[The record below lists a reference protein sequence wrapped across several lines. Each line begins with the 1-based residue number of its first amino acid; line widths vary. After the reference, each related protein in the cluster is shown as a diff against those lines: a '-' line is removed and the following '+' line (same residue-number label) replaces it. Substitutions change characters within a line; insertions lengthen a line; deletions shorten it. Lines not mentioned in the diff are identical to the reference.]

1 MTFRDP
7 ASQRPSRRGQA
18 VLLICIL
25 AVLMLGMAG
34 LAVDLVLAYAVKA
47 QLTLTI
53 DSVSL
58 AAMRALER
66 GESYAEQGAEVDRV
80 ADLMLAANFPNGQLL
95 GKDIQFSVRPKVYGP
110 VIPAGAGSV
119 FVQDPTVAPG
129 VRELRVTG
137 EVTVPTLFMRIFGQ
151 NQLTVRSS
159 ATAARQDVNL
169 ALVIDRSGSLANA
182 GAWDDVQEAS
192 KAFLN
197 YFDNNSD
204 RLGLIS
210 FATSANVDYP
220 INNGFKNG
228 NATTNL
234 INAMQSKGGTN
245 SALGL
250 WLAYG
255 ELLRLGDPNALNVI
269 VFFTD
274 GQPTALPASWNV
286 RGTGNPKY
294 NNSSNPTCDTTNK
307 TAVVQAFSC
316 GSTPCDAGG
325 LNTLIAG
332 PPPVKPGSTNDLVL
346 VSGCNNLSSGVQ
358 ALNVEYLWDETRGL
372 PTQWNAV
379 YDSSMGCSGCSTS
392 FARTFQITT
401 GPYSAYSPFQ
411 AYMFSS
417 YSPSYGNGQTR
428 ANRIIGA
435 SRNLALNVATS
446 AQADSALGTGAV
458 VYTIGLGS
466 ATVTSNEDFLLRIA
480 NDESSPAYNSSL
492 PKGEFIFAPTV
503 NELQAAFDKVRGHV
517 IRLTR

>member
-1 MTFRDP
+1 M
-7 ASQRPSRRGQA
+7 RPNPRHKRHPRRGQA
-18 VLLICIL
+18 VLLISIL
-25 AVLMLGMAG
+25 SVLMLGMAG
-34 LAVDLVLAYAVKA
+34 LAVDLVLAYAAKA
-47 QLTLTI
+47 QLTLAI

-58 AAMRALER
+58 SAMRALER
-66 GESYAEQGAEVDRV
+66 GESYSEQGAEVTRI
-80 ADLMLAANFPNGQLL
+80 ADLMLRANFPTGQLL
-95 GKDIQFSVRPKVYGP
+95 GKEIHFSTSPKIYGP
-110 VIPAGAGSV
+110 SIPAGAGTV
-119 FVQDPTVAPG
+119 FVQDASVPPG
-129 VRELRVTG
+129 VRELRVAG

-151 NQLTVRSS
+151 NSLTIRST

-169 ALVIDRSGSLANA
+169 ALVIDRSGSLAKA
-182 GAWDDVQEAS
+182 GAWDDVQAAS
-192 KAFLN
+192 KAFLD

-220 INNGFKNG
+220 IGAGFKN
-228 NATTNL
+228 NNTTSNL
-234 INAMQSKGGTN
+234 IDSMQSKGGTN

-255 ELLRLGDPNALNVI
+255 ELLRLADPNALNVV

-294 NNSSNPTCDTTNK
+294 GNSDNPTCNSTNK

-325 LNTLIAG
+325 LNQLVAG
-332 PPPVKPGSTNDLVL
+332 PPPVKPGSSDDLVL
-346 VSGCNNLSSGVQ
+346 VSGCNKLSNGSQ

-372 PTQWNAV
+372 PTQWSAV
-379 YDSSMGCSGCSTS
+379 YDSSMGCAGCTS
-392 FARTFQITT
+392 PISRIFRITS
-401 GPYSAYSPFQ
+401 GPYSSYSPFQ
-411 AYMFSS
+411 SYMFSS
-417 YSPSYGNGQTR
+417 YTPSYGSGQTR

-435 SRNLALNVATS
+435 SRNLALDVAQA
-446 AQADSALGTGAV
+446 AQADAALGTGAV

-466 ATVTSNEDFLLRIA
+466 ATVSSNEDFLLRVA
-480 NDESSPAYNSSL
+480 NDEDSPTFTSSL
-492 PKGEFIFAPTV
+492 PQGDFIFAPTV
-503 NELQAAFDKVRGHV
+503 NDLQSAFDKVRSHV

>member
-1 MTFRDP
+1 MHRHTRY
-7 ASQRPSRRGQA
+7 QRPTRRGQA

-25 AVLMLGMAG
+25 SVLMLGMAG
-34 LAVDLVLAYAVKA
+34 LAVDLVLAYAAKA
-47 QLTLTI
+47 QLTLAI

-58 AAMRALER
+58 SAMRALER
-66 GESYAEQGAEVDRV
+66 GESYSEQGAEVTRI
-80 ADLMLAANFPNGQLL
+80 ADLMLSANFPTGQLL
-95 GKDIQFSVRPKVYGP
+95 GKQIHFSTSPKIYGP
-110 VIPAGAGSV
+110 SIPAGAGSV
-119 FVQDPTVAPG
+119 FVQDSSVPPG
-129 VRELRVTG
+129 VRELRVAG
-137 EVTVPTLFMRIFGQ
+137 EVTIPTLFMRIFGQ
-151 NQLTVRSS
+151 NSLTIRSS

-182 GAWDDVQEAS
+182 GVWDDVQAAS
-192 KAFLN
+192 KAFLD

-220 INNGFKNG
+220 IGPGFKTN
-228 NATTNL
+228 NTTSNL
-234 INAMQSKGGTN
+234 IDSMQSKGGTN

-294 NNSSNPTCDTTNK
+294 GNSDNPTCSSTNK

-325 LNTLIAG
+325 LNQLIAG
-332 PPPVKPGSTNDLVL
+332 PPPVKPGSNDDLVL
-346 VSGCNNLSSGVQ
+346 VSGCNKLSNGSQ

-372 PTQWNAV
+372 PTQWSAV
-379 YDSSMGCSGCSTS
+379 YDASMGCVGCTS
-392 FARTFQITT
+392 IARTFQITT
-401 GPYSAYSPFQ
+401 GPYSAYSAFQ
-411 AYMFSS
+411 SDMFSS
-417 YSPSYGNGQTR
+417 YSPSYSSGQTR

-435 SRNLALNVATS
+435 SRNLALNVAQS
-446 AQADSALGTGAV
+446 AQSDAALGAGAV
-458 VYTIGLGS
+458 VYAIGLGS
-466 ATVTSNEDFLLRIA
+466 ATVSSNEDFLLRVA
-480 NDESSPAYNSSL
+480 NDEDSPSFTSAR
-492 PKGEFIFAPTV
+492 PQGDFIFAPTV
-503 NELQAAFDKVRGHV
+503 NDLQSAFDKVRSHV